1 MRCSPAVA
9 VVMLGALSLAGCT
22 YQQTLPP
29 PTPTSAEQTV
39 ADFVYAAKSGDYT
52 SLEKIANPTAFI
64 QASAVAKQMH
74 EAVHTP
80 GCTISG
86 QKIQE
91 TGGWWAGTDTV
102 TCAGEPEVKKYTVAI
117 AQYSWKIAGAVAS
130 SHPAAH

>member
-1 MRCSPAVA
+1 
-9 VVMLGALSLAGCT
+9 MLGAVSLAGCT
-22 YQQTLPP
+22 YQQSLPYP
-29 PTPTSAEQTV
+29 APTSAEQTA

-74 EAVHTP
+74 KAVHTP
-80 GCTISG
+80 GCSISR

-91 TGGWWAGTDTV
+91 TGGWWAGTNTV
-102 TCAGEPEVKKYTVAI
+102 ECAGEPKVKKYTVAI
-117 AQYSWKIAGAVAS
+117 SQYSWKIAGAVAT